1 MDSNSRVGASSS
13 TTRMWSLMGVYFFK
27 PLPETQAE
35 RSWETQI
42 SRGFFYRLVS
52 ECRLAVIRR
61 KRASVISGWI
71 RGRSFSNGLAK
82 PETVGLVVTGSRS
95 FAPSCPALLDRK
107 STRLNSSHSQISYAV
122 FCLKKKK
129 INVRLGPARLYAG
142 WTRTQDSGFGYGST

>member
-71 RGRSFSNGLAK
+71 RGAFVFKRFGETGNGGPGCYRITKFCTQLPGFVLPIQNAS
-82 PETVGLVVTGSRS
+82 PTPTSGGLESHFRGSYS
-95 FAPSCPALLDRK
+95 
-107 STRLNSSHSQISYAV
+107 
-122 FCLKKKK
+122 
-129 INVRLGPARLYAG
+129 
-142 WTRTQDSGFGYGST
+142 